1 VPERAGPGRPWAWLL
16 GLVALAALGAV
27 LIRWGPAAYDLL
39 SSQEEV
45 RAWVEGFGAW
55 GPAVVFGLELAQ
67 SLMAPIPSPGIEAVA
82 GYLYGFGPGLLTCTA
97 GIYLGSLITFSLA
110 RRYGRPLS
118 VRLVGRRSIDR
129 VDDLVR
135 RGGSPFFFLI
145 WLVPFA
151 PDDVACVA
159 AGLTAMPAR
168 RFLLLMVL
176 GRLPGIATAVAVGAY
191 AIRLDPIWW
200 AAGVAAIAAVALLV
214 WWRGEAIQAA
224 LLSLLDALGRR
235 FF

>member
-1 VPERAGPGRPWAWLL
+1 VPDRRLPGRPWAWLL
-16 GLVALAALGAV
+16 GIAILVALVVAV
-27 LIRWGPAAYDLL
+27 VRWSQPVYGLL

-45 RAWVEGFGAW
+45 RAWVEGMGAW
-55 GPAVVFGLELAQ
+55 GPAAIFALELAQ

-82 GYLYGFGPGLLTCTA
+82 GYLYGLGWGLLYCTA
-97 GIYLGSLITFSLA
+97 GIYLGSIITFLVA
-110 RRYGRPLS
+110 RRYGRPLV
-118 VRLVGRRSIDR
+118 VRLVGKRSMAR

-159 AGLTAMPAR
+159 AGLTCMSPR
-168 RFLLLMVL
+168 RFLLLMIL

-191 AIRLDPIWW
+191 AIQLDPIWW
-200 AAGVAAIAAVALLV
+200 GAALALIAAAALVV
-214 WWRGEAIQAA
+214 WWRGAAIQAA
-224 LLSLLDALGRR
+224 LLSVLESLGQR